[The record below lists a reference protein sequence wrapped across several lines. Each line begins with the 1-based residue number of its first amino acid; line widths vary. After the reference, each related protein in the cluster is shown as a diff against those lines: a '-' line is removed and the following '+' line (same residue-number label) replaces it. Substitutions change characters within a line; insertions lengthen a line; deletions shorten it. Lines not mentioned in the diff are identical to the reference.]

1 MMAYSNSQR
10 DLTWSAVKQ
19 SWEFATLTS
28 NGCNA
33 LQHSID
39 NTEKDKRQDGK
50 VQDKQ
55 VNCQLDHIL
64 CYGHPV

>member
-50 VQDKQ
+50 V
-55 VNCQLDHIL
+55 
-64 CYGHPV
+64 